1 MEIKMFI
8 GVLVACIGLVA
19 LGYNI
24 RVLHMG
30 FRRQRIERMKKA
42 KGMLFTKMFNQM
54 L

>member
-30 FRRQRIERMKKA
+30 FRRQRIERMKRA
-42 KGMLFTKMFNQM
+42 KGISGFNFK